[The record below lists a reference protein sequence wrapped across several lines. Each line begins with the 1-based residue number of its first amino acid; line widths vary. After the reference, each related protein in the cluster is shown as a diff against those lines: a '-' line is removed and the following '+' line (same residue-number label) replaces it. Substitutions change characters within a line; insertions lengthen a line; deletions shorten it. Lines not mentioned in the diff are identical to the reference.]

1 MLQFDILG
9 LIPQSLKRQALDTLV
24 DFVSEQARKYASE
37 EVAVKIKKL
46 RSDAAFNQAFEEG
59 LRRAVRR
66 FVQEYEV
73 EDEDLVAAIAAD
85 EDFFNN
91 EEVRAALLTIL
102 KKPGVYLAGE
112 REKVAESF
120 TSVLPGR
127 KNRARVDRA
136 VIYLLKCLAEEV
148 WHLPEL
154 QPIYSLQFQRM
165 TAEATRQQVE
175 LQKAQ
180 LQALS
185 RLNAGVREAL
195 LQLTDAIAERK
206 LLPPGETPAL
216 PAPPSKP
223 KVYHNLP
230 QPDYGR
236 FVGREQELAQVAR
249 ILRPYPHSQHALVT
263 IDGIGGI
270 GKSALALEV
279 AHRYLRNYDRIPPEE
294 RFEAIIWTSAKGSV
308 LTAEG
313 IVPRSQAL
321 RTLDDVYTTIAVTL
335 QREDITRARPE
346 EQAEVVR
353 NALARQRTLL
363 IVDNLETVDDE
374 AVMSFLRELPA
385 PTKAM
390 VTTRHRIDVAYPVRL
405 VGMPSKDARRLIA
418 QECDKKSVTLDENE
432 VNRLYDRTGGVPLA
446 IVWSVA
452 QVGFGYGVEAV
463 LTRLGQPSEDI
474 SRFCFEGTMDR
485 IRGTDAHKLSMALSL
500 FATYASREALDYVAG
515 LDKDVLGRDEGLVTL
530 ERLSLLN
537 KQADRFSLL
546 PLTRSYLARELE
558 RAPQFAQSAFERMLA
573 HYKQLVT
580 PPPELQVGIPYWD
593 GVANYVQAESLEQES
608 GNLTHIIRR
617 ALDQHC
623 HAAAL
628 DLFLPIVHFFQ
639 IWGLWDE
646 RLQLSRDLC
655 QAAHGLEDSA
665 EVWLWI
671 DAIGYILRERQQ
683 AQECIQ
689 ALETGRLLARQFQ
702 LNDAFIL
709 ADAHEAILYS
719 RMGNTDLAQK
729 KIKHA
734 LEQMDL
740 DSVLERGTLIRRIVA
755 ARVVVMLAHLS
766 GLQKDFVQQ
775 REWYELELA
784 LRRSTGEHVTPALN
798 RLASISLRLNDIES
812 AEKFLAEASASAGR
826 KDWSWINYTLAIVA
840 KRKGN
845 LQEAQHLGALALE
858 QFTRL
863 GVEEGLRGCKRFL
876 ARLSR

>member
-37 EVAVKIKKL
+37 EVAARIKKL

-85 EDFFNN
+85 EDFFKN

-112 REKVAESF
+112 RERLAEPF
-120 TSVLPGR
+120 DSVLPGR
-127 KNRARVDRA
+127 KNRERVDRA

-185 RLNAGVREAL
+185 NLNVGVREAL

-206 LLPPGETPAL
+206 LLPPGEIPAL

-353 NALARQRTLL
+353 NALTWQRTLL

-374 AVMSFLRELPA
+374 MVMSFLRELPA
-385 PTKAM
+385 PTKAI

-405 VGMPSKDARRLIA
+405 VGMPREDAQGLIR
-418 QECDKKSVTLDENE
+418 QECDKKGVTLSTDETR
-432 VNRLYDRTGGVPLA
+432 RLYDRTGGVPLA
-446 IVWSVA
+446 IVWSIA
-452 QVGFGYGVEAV
+452 QMGFGYDVEAA
-463 LTRLGQPSEDI
+463 LTRLGQPTSDI
-474 SRFCFEGTMDR
+474 ARFCFEGAVER
-485 IRGTDAHKLSMALSL
+485 IRGKPAHKLLMALSL
-500 FATYASREALDYVAG
+500 FVTDASREALGYVADLPE
-515 LDKDVLGRDEGLVTL
+515 LDRDEGLVEL
-530 ERLSLLN
+530 EKLSFLN
-537 KQADRFSLL
+537 KRGNRFQAL
-546 PLTRSYLARELE
+546 PLTLVYSKAELTKEDGLEHLFHSSLTDYWLRLLAEQRSLNRY
-558 RAPQFAQSAFERMLA
+558 
-573 HYKQLVT
+573 
-580 PPPELQVGIPYWD
+580 
-593 GVANYVQAESLEQES
+593 ESLETVRPDVNNILSAMDWCWSASKFAEFIELTEKMDFYVWTTTTLGTWGHYLELGLKAAILLKEELRQAS
-608 GNLTHIIRR
+608 LLSKLAALRNLQDDLDEAQDSNTR
-617 ALDQHC
+617 ALNIYGLHNDKGGQVISLWGI
-623 HAAAL
+623 AASQVKRGEYEAARSNLNKAL
-628 DLFLPIVHFFQ
+628 AIAEEIGREGH
-639 IWGLWDE
+639 IA
-646 RLQLSRDLC
+646 RLQRKLAGIDIVEGYYEAAELRLSQSLALLEEDTSLSR
-655 QAAHGLEDSA
+655 GLSSTYRM
-665 EVWLWI
+665 L
-671 DAIGYILRERQQ
+671 
-683 AQECIQ
+683 
-689 ALETGRLLARQFQ
+689 GRVSFLKRDYALARQYYERS
-702 LNDAFIL
+702 LELGHRINDS
-709 ADAHEAILYS
+709 ADMAE
-719 RMGNTDLAQK
+719 TK
-729 KIKHA
+729 
-734 LEQMDL
+734 
-740 DSVLERGTLIRRIVA
+740 
-755 ARVVVMLAHLS
+755 
-766 GLQKDFVQQ
+766 QQ
-775 REWYELELA
+775 IAELELRVGDIEQA
-784 LRRSTGEHVTPALN
+784 ERLAQEASQVFTKLGMKWQLRETQTLLGNVRETGN
-798 RLASISLRLNDIES
+798 RL
-812 AEKFLAEASASAGR
+812 G
-826 KDWSWINYTLAIVA
+826 
-840 KRKGN
+840 
-845 LQEAQHLGALALE
+845 
-858 QFTRL
+858 
-863 GVEEGLRGCKRFL
+863 
-876 ARLSR
+876 